1 MKFTLIIYLLLL
13 VSSNAYT
20 QSVTLKGRVVDAKNN
35 IKLSGA
41 TVKVGNEYT
50 RTDHDG
56 YFEMTA
62 PLKTLTAL
70 GINFSHVGY
79 FNIRLIYQSNHFYE
93 VKLTESSIELQEV
106 IIAAGDDIIKK
117 AIKRIVYN
125 YPNKPIIIKGI
136 LRTQSW
142 RNQSEYFKS
151 DALIKA
157 YVPAY
162 DSKEKTTV
170 AVVQNRMDT
179 LYDKT
184 LKYLKHTSN
193 YNVVDFQDI
202 AHNNYIL
209 HKIAKKKKFDY
220 LLAGKEIYDNHK
232 VFVINITT
240 RDTSKQYDKIQA
252 TLYIDTATYAFV
264 AANTYTYN
272 LIRAGFLPLKM
283 LNYRVAYEKIGE
295 KWYLKETHTFASS
308 ELKKESP
315 RTTVDF
321 IRTEIDSIDVDKIS
335 YKDIV
340 QHRDD
345 VLLINKPRNNEEWE
359 NNSHLFQKAEKEGRM
374 ERLSSESL
382 DTIKSNNG
390 IANSDNQKIKRQF
403 GRRVFDYF
411 NKDNVRTTL
420 GLTKFPVLM
429 NDQFYRVSESINY
442 GFGLGIN
449 YRLYKNLFLGFQ
461 VNTNLRNDKHIN
473 LSTYDLNISHDFI
486 LNKNSRNLTFTPY
499 AGFEQIVVR
508 YNEVKVRNNTF
519 NYGLRVAYELT
530 HKKAIFLSSGFNSGL
545 NSTILNT
552 LSITPSHYAIG
563 LGVIFK
569 K

>member
-41 TVKVGNEYT
+41 TVKVGNVLT

-56 YFEMTA
+56 SFEITA

-79 FNIRLIYQSNHFYE
+79 FNIRLIYQANHFYD
-93 VKLTESSIELQEV
+93 VKLTESSTELQEV
-106 IIAAGDDIIKK
+106 IIGAGDDIIKK

-162 DSKEKTTV
+162 DSNEKTTV

-209 HKIAKKKKFDY
+209 HKIVKKKKFDY
-220 LLAGKEIYDNHK
+220 LLAGKEMYDNHK

-272 LIRAGFLPLKM
+272 LVRVGFLPLKI
-283 LNYRVAYEKIGE
+283 LNYRVAYEKIGA

-315 RTTVDF
+315 HTTVDF
-321 IRTEIDSIDVDKIS
+321 IRTEIDSINVDKIS

-345 VLLINKPRNNEEWE
+345 VLLINKPGNNEEWE
-359 NNSHLFQKAEKEGRM
+359 NNRRLFQKAEKDGRM

-390 IANSDNQKIKRQF
+390 IANLDNQKIKRQF
-403 GRRVFDYF
+403 GRRIFDYF
-411 NKDNVRTTL
+411 NKDNVRTAL
-420 GLTKFPVLM
+420 GLTKFPVLIK
-429 NDQFYRVSESINY
+429 DQFYHVSESINY
-442 GFGLGIN
+442 GLGLGIN

-473 LSTYDLNISHDFI
+473 LSTYNLNISNDFI

-508 YNEVKVRNNTF
+508 YHEGKVRNNTF
-519 NYGLRVAYELT
+519 NYGLRLSYELT

-545 NSTILNT
+545 NNTILNT

-563 LGVIFK
+563 LGIIFK

>member
-41 TVKVGNEYT
+41 TVKVGNVYT

-56 YFEMTA
+56 SFEITA

-79 FNIRLIYQSNHFYE
+79 FNIRLIYQSNHFYD
-93 VKLTESSIELQEV
+93 VKLTESSTELQEV
-106 IIAAGDDIIKK
+106 IIGAGDDIIKK

-162 DSKEKTTV
+162 DSNEKTTV

-209 HKIAKKKKFDY
+209 HKIVKKKKFDY
-220 LLAGKEIYDNHK
+220 LLAGKEMYDNHK

-264 AANTYTYN
+264 ASNTYTYN
-272 LIRAGFLPLKM
+272 LVRVGFLPLKI
-283 LNYRVAYEKIGE
+283 LNYRVAYEKIGA

-315 RTTVDF
+315 HTTVDF
-321 IRTEIDSIDVDKIS
+321 IRTEIDSINVDKIS

-345 VLLINKPRNNEEWE
+345 VLLIDKPRNNEEWE
-359 NNSHLFQKAEKEGRM
+359 NNSRLFQKAEKDGRM

-390 IANSDNQKIKRQF
+390 IANLDNQKIKRQF

-411 NKDNVRTTL
+411 NKDNVRTAL
-420 GLTKFPVLM
+420 GLTKFPVLIK
-429 NDQFYRVSESINY
+429 DQFYHVSESINY
-442 GFGLGIN
+442 GLGLGIN

-473 LSTYDLNISHDFI
+473 LSTYNLNISNDFI

-508 YNEVKVRNNTF
+508 YHEGKVRNNTF
-519 NYGLRVAYELT
+519 NYGLRLSCELT

-545 NSTILNT
+545 NNTILNT
-552 LSITPSHYAIG
+552 LSINPSHYAIG
-563 LGVIFK
+563 LGIIFK